1 MCHFACL
8 SKAASLPVKA
18 GSPKTEEQE
27 STGSL
32 DANLPAGSG
41 TMRAESE
48 MLIMKKAAVL
58 MDNGFEELEA
68 MGSIAL
74 LRRAGMDLD
83 LVSAA
88 NTDEVTGRF
97 GVTYSPAVPMK
108 DYDFS
113 DVDVLIIPGGP
124 HYAKL
129 EANEDVKKLI
139 RQFNDDS
146 EKYIAAICAA
156 PTILGRMGLLE
167 GRDYTCFTSM
177 NDDFGGTYKD
187 QKTVQ
192 DGNLI
197 TGRSADAAID
207 FAYAIMEALLGDKKT
222 EEVKASIYAL

>member
-1 MCHFACL
+1 M
-8 SKAASLPVKA
+8 
-18 GSPKTEEQE
+18 
-27 STGSL
+27 
-32 DANLPAGSG
+32 G
-41 TMRAESE
+41 TESE
-48 MLIMKKAAVL
+48 MHIMKKAAVL

-68 MGSIAL
+68 MGPIAL

-88 NTDEVTGRF
+88 NTDAVTGRF
-97 GVTYSPAVPMK
+97 DVTYSPAAPMK

-129 EANEDVKKLI
+129 EANEEVKKLI
-139 RQFNDDS
+139 EQFNADP

-167 GRDYTCFTSM
+167 GKDYTCFTSM
-177 NDDFGGTYKD
+177 NDNFGGTYKD

-207 FAYAIMEALLGDKKT
+207 FAYAIMEALLGKQKT